1 MTSALKIAF
10 VLLVFALLS
19 CGGSD
24 SKSDAI
30 ARVFD
35 QYLSRKDVVKQIPF
49 GTSTRDS
56 AMLAQEIIDQWVR
69 RQLIFKRAEN
79 NLTDEQKDVSKQIED
94 YRISLLIYAYERE
107 LVRQKLDTV
116 ISDAEIEAYYK
127 ANPGNFELKNNIIR
141 LKYIKLPVSSP
152 NGDKAAKWFRSGASA
167 DRNRLEQYCKMY
179 AVNYLLDDANWLL
192 FDDVLK
198 ELPIQTYSMDRFN
211 RGDRNLDLKDT
222 EYRYLVSITGFLI
235 EETSAPLSF
244 EKNNIRNIILN
255 KRKIKLVEQMQKDVY
270 NQALNDKDVELF
282 TPAP

>member
-1 MTSALKIAF
+1 MTSLLKCF
-10 VLLVFALLS
+10 CVLTLTTLFS
-19 CGGSD
+19 CGS
-24 SKSDAI
+24 SAIETDAA

-35 QYLSRKDVVKQIPF
+35 QYLSRKEVAKQIPF
-49 GTSTRDS
+49 GTSSRDS
-56 AMLAQEIIDQWVR
+56 ALLAREIIDQWVR
-69 RQLIFKRAEN
+69 QQLIFKRAEN
-79 NLTDEQKDVSKQIED
+79 NLTDEQKDVKKQLED
-94 YRISLLIYAYERE
+94 YRISLLTFAYERE

-116 ISDAEIEAYYK
+116 VSDAEIEAYYR

-152 NGDKAAKWFRSGASA
+152 NGDKASKWFRSSTTA
-167 DRNRLEQYCKMY
+167 DRSRLEQYCKMY

-198 ELPIQTYSMDRFN
+198 ELPIQNYSMERFN
-211 RGDRNLDLKDT
+211 RGERSLDLKDN

-235 EETSAPLSF
+235 EETNAPLSF

-270 NQALNDKDVELF
+270 NEAMNNNDVEIF
-282 TPAP
+282 APAP